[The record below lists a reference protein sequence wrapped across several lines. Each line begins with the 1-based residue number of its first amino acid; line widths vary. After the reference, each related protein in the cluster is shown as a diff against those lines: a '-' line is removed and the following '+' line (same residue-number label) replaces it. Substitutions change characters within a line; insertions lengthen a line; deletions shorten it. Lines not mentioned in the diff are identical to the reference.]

1 MSVLFDGETTV
12 TGGMSTFRDFIGGK
26 SAFRE
31 TRHVVSL
38 AFGGMSAFHETHL
51 ITGLAKDGKDR
62 GLTL

>member
-1 MSVLFDGETTV
+1 MSA
-12 TGGMSTFRDFIGGK
+12 FRDFIGSM

-38 AFGGMSAFHETHL
+38 AISGVSAFCETHL

>member
-1 MSVLFDGETTV
+1 
-12 TGGMSTFRDFIGGK
+12 MSTFRDFIGGK

-38 AFGGMSAFHETHL
+38 AFSGMSAFHETHL
-51 ITGLAKDGKDR
+51 ITGLAKDGEDR

>member
-1 MSVLFDGETTV
+1 MSVFFDGETTFI
-12 TGGMSTFRDFIGGK
+12 GGMSAFRDFIGGM

-31 TRHVVSL
+31 TRHIVSL
-38 AFGGMSAFHETHL
+38 AISGMSAFHETHL